1 MRAEYLNLLALRPGE
16 QVLDVGCGSGAV
28 TRDIARRIAPGGRV
42 VGLDASL
49 ALVALARELAEAASL
64 RDLIELRVGDV
75 RSLPYPD
82 DSFDAVLAATVL
94 VHVPEGE
101 RAIPEMVRV
110 TRPGGRVGVFDLD
123 GDSILI
129 AHPDRALTRR
139 IVAAASD
146 HATVDGWLARR
157 LPGLLER
164 AGLAEVRVRGFMPL
178 EREPASFYGKGA
190 ERAAEVALES
200 GAISAEEHRRWL
212 DGLRAEQAAG
222 TFLGGRLHIFA
233 WGSKPQSGRR
243 PCPQP

>member
-1 MRAEYLNLLALRPGE
+1 M
-16 QVLDVGCGSGAV
+16 
-28 TRDIARRIAPGGRV
+28 
-42 VGLDASL
+42 
-49 ALVALARELAEAASL
+49 ALARELVEAAL
-64 RDLIELRVGDV
+64 LADLIELREGDA
-75 RSLPYPD
+75 RSLPFPD
-82 DSFDAVLAATVL
+82 ASFDAVLAATVL

-146 HATVDGWLARR
+146 NATVDGWLTRR

-178 EREPASFYGKGA
+178 ERKPASFYGKGA
-190 ERAAEVALES
+190 ERAAAPSPARSTGAGSTGSAPSRPPARSSAAACISSPGAGVA
-200 GAISAEEHRRWL
+200 
-212 DGLRAEQAAG
+212 AAPPELPHAFRHDPPVPSSMAREG
-222 TFLGGRLHIFA
+222 ET
-233 WGSKPQSGRR
+233 KP
-243 PCPQP
+243 